1 MYIVIDPSE
10 DGTEAL
16 AGRLSR
22 RFNEVQCII
31 NDKNR
36 GVAESK
42 NQGIVASASNYVM
55 FLDSDDVLN
64 PWYLE
69 KVGAILDWDVE
80 AGVAYSN
87 YVEFGDRNRVINLPT
102 FNPRLLLVDCIIM
115 GPAMA
120 RRRALEQAGGYDA
133 EQVFENWE
141 LWIRVT
147 EKGWTARGLKEPLY
161 NYRVHKGNRD
171 IESNKK
177 RKEGEGLIYQKH
189 RELYERYGVARTT
202 EGTWVNPPVYPPF
215 R

>member
-1 MYIVIDPSE
+1 
-10 DGTEAL
+10 
-16 AGRLSR
+16 
-22 RFNEVQCII
+22 
-31 NDKNR
+31 
-36 GVAESK
+36 
-42 NQGIVASASNYVM
+42 
-55 FLDSDDVLN
+55 
-64 PWYLE
+64 
-69 KVGAILDWDVE
+69 
-80 AGVAYSN
+80 
-87 YVEFGDRNRVINLPT
+87 
-102 FNPRLLLVDCIIM
+102 M